1 MSSYHYS
8 FYSPHGLHCL
18 LSVFSHGF
26 HCLLRIFSHRFHRF
40 TQKLGCL
47 QGGALVSARLCRL
60 PEQEVHQPSK
70 KCTKQNRYSPT
81 ESTEPTELLAECIL
95 PQIAQID
102 TEVRLPSRGCTC
114 LRSALP
120 LARAR
125 SAPTKQ
131 EVHQLSKIDILPRN
145 PQNPQNCL
153 LSVFSHRLH
162 RFTQKLGCLQGGAL
176 VSSAP
181 TKQYRY
187 TSCYVG
193 ALETSAPP
201 EVSRFCEFCVFC
213 GRHFAVAEAGDLR
226 YYLPH
231 PNHLCRSVKSVGES
245 SHPNHLC
252 QSVKSVGEHPPAEGS
267 VNSAYSVGD
276 P

>member
-8 FYSPHGLHCL
+8 FYSPADCTAWVFSHRFHCL
-18 LSVFSHGF
+18 LRIFSHRF
-26 HCLLRIFSHRFHRF
+26 HRFTPNFLLRIFSHRFHRF

-70 KCTKQNRYSPT
+70 
-81 ESTEPTELLAECIL
+81 
-95 PQIAQID
+95 
-102 TEVRLPSRGCTC
+102 
-114 LRSALP
+114 
-120 LARAR
+120 
-125 SAPTKQ
+125 
-131 EVHQLSKIDILPRN
+131 IDILPRN

-153 LSVFSHRLH
+153 LNIFSHRLHRSAQKLGCLQGGALVSARLCRLPEQEVHQPSKIDILPRNPQNPQNFLLSVFPHRLH

-181 TKQYRY
+181 TELRWC

-201 EVSRFCEFCVFC
+201 EVSSICV
-213 GRHFAVAEAGDLR
+213 
-226 YYLPH
+226 YL
-231 PNHLCRSVKSVGES
+231 
-245 SHPNHLC
+245 
-252 QSVKSVGEHPPAEGS
+252 
-267 VNSAYSVGD
+267 
-276 P
+276 

>member
-8 FYSPHGLHCL
+8 FYSPTDCTAW
-18 LSVFSHGF
+18 VFSHRF

-60 PEQEVHQPSK
+60 PEQEVHQARSAP
-70 KCTKQNRYSPT
+70 TEQNRYSPT

-95 PQIAQID
+95 PQIAQIY
-102 TEVRLPSRGCTC
+102 TELLVECVLPQISQNSQKFLLNG
-114 LRSALP
+114 S
-120 LARAR
+120 
-125 SAPTKQ
+125 PTDFTD
-131 EVHQLSKIDILPRN
+131 L
-145 PQNPQNCL
+145 
-153 LSVFSHRLH
+153 HRL
-162 RFTQKLGCLQGGAL
+162 FGCLQGGAL

-201 EVSRFCEFCVFC
+201 EVSSICV
-213 GRHFAVAEAGDLR
+213 
-226 YYLPH
+226 
-231 PNHLCRSVKSVGES
+231 
-245 SHPNHLC
+245 
-252 QSVKSVGEHPPAEGS
+252 
-267 VNSAYSVGD
+267 D